1 MPQNMEMKQS
11 KLAFDKEK
19 ERKMK
24 ILKKAQAGTLESGDV
39 LVTVRPSDTLIIEIE
54 SPVARQFGDA
64 MERSIREILESM
76 GIRKGAIH
84 LADQGAL
91 DCTLR
96 ARLHTAVSRALE
108 DHNDDVVESL

>member
-1 MPQNMEMKQS
+1 
-11 KLAFDKEK
+11 
-19 ERKMK
+19 MK

-39 LVTVRPSDTLIIEIE
+39 LVTVRPSDTLVIEIE

-64 MERSIREILESM
+64 MERSARDVLESM
-76 GIRKGAIH
+76 GICEGAVH

-96 ARLHTAVSRALE
+96 ARLYTAICRALQ
-108 DHNDDVVESL
+108 DRGDDVSGS

>member
-1 MPQNMEMKQS
+1 
-11 KLAFDKEK
+11 
-19 ERKMK
+19 MK

-39 LVTVRPSDTLIIEIE
+39 LVTVKPSDTLMIEIE

-64 MERSIREILESM
+64 MERSARDVLESM
-76 GIRKGAIH
+76 GIYEGAVH

-96 ARLHTAVSRALE
+96 ARLHTAIHRALQ
-108 DHNDDVVESL
+108 DYDADVAGSL

>member
-1 MPQNMEMKQS
+1 
-11 KLAFDKEK
+11 
-19 ERKMK
+19 
-24 ILKKAQAGTLESGDV
+24 
-39 LVTVRPSDTLIIEIE
+39 
-54 SPVARQFGDA
+54 
-64 MERSIREILESM
+64 
-76 GIRKGAIH
+76 IRKGAIH